1 MASVIEV
8 LTEGFDSI
16 IAEVKERDQ
25 HDNPFCAAEYQDRF
39 NRLSAEIHER
49 VGLNYETTLLIIL
62 FKQYEQGKG
71 KA

>member
-16 IAEVKERDQ
+16 MAEAKEREL
-25 HDNPFCAAEYQDRF
+25 HNNPFCAQDYQDRF
-39 NRLSAEIHER
+39 NRLSAEIKDR

-71 KA
+71 RA